1 MNGRLESQFYSTISH
16 LALSAGLAVS
26 LSAVS
31 QSASAQQPSR
41 SATPPSSNIVLDTIN
56 VEGAPGTAENDGSY
70 AVTSASSPKQTAPL
84 LDTPQTVTVVPQ
96 AVIRETGARNLTE
109 VLRNTPGITFDGGE
123 NGFGT
128 STNTFKMRGFDSSGS
143 VFMDGARS
151 SGAFPRDTFN
161 VDRVEV
167 FKGAAADNGRG
178 NAGGYVNMM
187 TKLPS
192 LQNFTSG
199 EVGIGFSEYGNQP
212 QKRGTVDLNYVVAP
226 NTAVRFNG
234 MLEGSGVPGRDL
246 AENKAWGVAPSVAL
260 GLGTDLRA
268 FLSYEHLSRRDRPD
282 WGVPGAT
289 VPGLVTYNPLTAG
302 APRSAFYGLRS
313 DFDNV
318 DADRLLGRVE
328 YDITPR
334 ATISNQTVWSQVD
347 RTARFTIPTGFT
359 APATVPTS
367 TLFYDRRNQ
376 SISNI
381 TNLSVDFD
389 TGPVNH
395 KLATGIEFSHETSD
409 ALRSDPVGTSP
420 TGTRYDPNL
429 FTNLFNPNPDRT
441 GAAPFNPTQTNSA
454 KVTTVAGYIYDTIKL
469 SEQWQ
474 ITGGLRAEHYKVEV
488 DSRTIAGA
496 RTGVGSFDL
505 SHTTLSGKVGV
516 VYKPAPNGSL
526 YASFGISH
534 LPPGSYL
541 SNEDISRTGDNA
553 FPGLVRGADP
563 VRFHNYEIGTKWD
576 FFNKRLNV
584 AAALFRTEKVNA
596 PITGCSHLTSNAV
609 PCRDNDLLKGY
620 GKQIV
625 QGVELSIA
633 GAITENWSVFGGVA
647 FLDSRREHSA
657 YLDLVRRNLNPG
669 DFTAGPGLG
678 GPWTSTNGDEL
689 AFTPRVTANLWTTY
703 RIPTTNLTV
712 GGGIQHV
719 GSSYLG
725 RPDDAS
731 RIIPNGKYGKL
742 PAYTLVHLMASYEV
756 YKDIHIRF
764 NVDNVADTKYA
775 VSTNWPGSRA
785 LLGPSRTYR
794 VSTSFKF

>member
-1 MNGRLESQFYSTISH
+1 MNRKLESQFCSTISH

-26 LSAVS
+26 LTAIA
-31 QSASAQQPSR
+31 QPAAAQQGSR
-41 SATPPSSNIVLDTIN
+41 TGGAASSSVVLDTIN
-56 VEGAPGTAENDGSY
+56 VDGVAAGATSDGSY
-70 AVTSASSPKQTAPL
+70 TVSGASSPKQTAPL

-96 AVIRETGARNLTE
+96 AIIRETGARNLTE

-151 SGAFPRDTFN
+151 SGSFPRDTFN

-178 NAGGYVNMM
+178 NAGGYINMM

-192 LQNFTSG
+192 LQNYTAG
-199 EVGIGFSEYGNQP
+199 DVGFGFSEYGNQP

-226 NTAVRFNG
+226 NTAMRFNG

-246 AENKAWGVAPSVAL
+246 AENKAWGVAPSIAF
-260 GLGTDLRA
+260 GLGTDFRA

-289 VPGLVTYNPLTAG
+289 IPGLVTYNPLTAG
-302 APRSAFYGLRS
+302 VPRTAYYGLRS

-318 DADRLLGRVE
+318 DADRVLGRVE
-328 YDITPR
+328 YDISTR
-334 ATISNQTVWSQVD
+334 ATISNQTVWAQVD
-347 RTARFTIPTGFT
+347 RSARFTTPTGFT
-359 APATVPTS
+359 APATVPSS
-367 TLFYDRRNQ
+367 TLFYDRRNE

-381 TNLSVDFD
+381 TNLTVDVD
-389 TGPVNH
+389 AGPFNH
-395 KLATGIEFSHETSD
+395 KISTGLEFSHETSN
-409 ALRSDPVGTSP
+409 ANRFGTAAS
-420 TGTRYDPNL
+420 GS
-429 FTNLFNPNPDRT
+429 TNLFNPNPDRA
-441 GAAPFNPTQTNSA
+441 GFAPFNPTELNTA
-454 KVTTVAGYIYDTIKL
+454 KISTVAGYLYDTIKL
-469 SEQWQ
+469 SEHWQ
-474 ITGGLRAEHYKVEV
+474 VTGGLRAEHYKV
-488 DSRTIAGA
+488 DIASQTIAGA
-496 RTGVGSFDL
+496 PTGIGNFKDSQ
-505 SHTTLSGKVGV
+505 TTVSGKVGL
-516 VYKPAPNGSL
+516 VYKPIRDGSI

-563 VRFHNYEIGTKWD
+563 VRFHNYELGTKWD
-576 FFNKRLNV
+576 LFNKRLNI

-596 PITGCSHLTSNAV
+596 PITGINPGIPGDVES
-609 PCRDNDLLKGY
+609 LKGY

-625 QGVELSIA
+625 QGLELSMAGEITADWKIFA
-633 GAITENWSVFGGVA
+633 GAA
-647 FLDSRREHSA
+647 FIDSRREHSA
-657 YLDLVRRNLNPG
+657 YLDLMRRTANPG

-703 RIPTTNLTV
+703 RIPTTNLTI

-725 RPDDAS
+725 RPDDAN

-742 PAYTLVHLMASYEV
+742 PAYTVVNLMASYEIH
-756 YKDIHIRF
+756 KDVHLRF
-764 NVDNVADTKYA
+764 NVDNVADTRYA
-775 VSTNWPGSRA
+775 VSTNWAGSRA
-785 LLGPSRTYR
+785 FLGPSRTYR
-794 VSTSFKF
+794 VSTNFKF

>member
-1 MNGRLESQFYSTISH
+1 MNRRLESQFYSTISH

-31 QSASAQQPSR
+31 QSASAQQPSQ
-41 SATPPSSNIVLDTIN
+41 AAPPRSSNIVLDTIN
-56 VEGAPGTAENDGSY
+56 VEGAPGTVANDGSY
-70 AVTSASSPKQTAPL
+70 LATTASSPKQTAPL

-96 AVIRETGARNLTE
+96 AVIRETGSRNLTE
-109 VLRNTPGITFDGGE
+109 VLRNTPGITFDAGE

-151 SGAFPRDTFN
+151 SGSFPRDTFN

-178 NAGGYVNMM
+178 NAGGYVNMT

-199 EVGIGFSEYGNQP
+199 DVGIGFSEHGNQP

-234 MLEGSGVPGRDL
+234 MLEGSGLSGRDL

-302 APRSAFYGLRS
+302 VPRSAFYGLRS

-318 DADRLLGRVE
+318 DADRLLGRIE

-347 RTARFTIPTGFT
+347 RTARFTTPTGFT

-376 SISNI
+376 SVSNI
-381 TNLSVDFD
+381 TNLSFDFD

-395 KLATGIEFSHETSD
+395 KIATGIEFSHETSD
-409 ALRSDPVGTSP
+409 GNRFGNVNPG
-420 TGTRYDPNL
+420 G
-429 FTNLFNPNPDRT
+429 TNLFNPNPDRA

-496 RTGVGSFDL
+496 PTGIGSFDVA
-505 SHTTLSGKVGV
+505 HTTLSGKVGV

-541 SNEDISRTGDNA
+541 SNEDISRTDDNA

-563 VRFHNYEIGTKWD
+563 VRFHNYEVGTKWD
-576 FFNKRLNV
+576 LFDKRLSLT
-584 AAALFRTEKVNA
+584 AALFRTEKVNA
-596 PITGCSHLTSNAV
+596 PITGCTPNIPNTITSGCSGPTV
-609 PCRDNDLLKGY
+609 LQGY

-625 QGVELSIA
+625 QGLELGAA
-633 GAITENWSVFGGVA
+633 GNITENWKVFGGLLLMKSEKRYSREQEVA
-647 FLDSRREHSA
+647 RMTASLAQDYPVGWRDGFS
-657 YLDLVRRNLNPG
+657 G
-669 DFTAGPGLG
+669 DQL
-678 GPWTSTNGDEL
+678 S
-689 AFTPRVTANLWTTY
+689 FTPEVSANLWTTY
-703 RIPTTNLTV
+703 KIPTTNLTI
-712 GGGIQHV
+712 GGGVQYV

-725 RPDDAS
+725 RPDDAE
-731 RIIPNGKYGKL
+731 RIVPNGRFGKL
-742 PAYTLVHLMASYEV
+742 PAYTLVHLMASYEI

-775 VSTNWPGSRA
+775 VSTNWAGSRA